1 MGVLSIL
8 NNPLSRIG
16 GVGLEVGSKYGV
28 RWKNDRSMPKI

>member
-16 GVGLEVGSKYGV
+16 GVGLEVGSKYEV